1 MGVFGW
7 MLFFIVIA
15 CMGYL
20 IYYREMTRR
29 EEEEE
34 YDIQNQSRPSPY
46 ASWEEINQMEKLA
59 QLKKEVQVLQSENT
73 SLSSE
78 NQRMKEALKKRWSN
92 SEGSIAEQLYLKNTI
107 NDLQKDVERLQKEKS
122 GLLYEK
128 NHFAEDKAQKYWNT
142 TITNL
147 SKEIDLLQKK
157 NENLLREN
165 SNYIKENKELSEVLH
180 EFNPYDDYR
189 KRFPSPYRCDDGDWV
204 RSKAEREIDNFFY
217 RHRIWHIIEEVY
229 YKKHSDVKYYPDFY
243 LPDYNLYLEYFG
255 GTDNE
260 YLFKREAKIAT
271 YRADPSIRFEY
282 LTFQDDARIE
292 ERLREICRKYSIR
305 L

>member
-1 MGVFGW
+1 MCAFLSICFVI
-7 MLFFIVIA
+7 IVITVVIIWYRKPTSKISKPQTSQPYKTKSYNTDTKDQLTA
-15 CMGYL
+15 L
-20 IYYREMTRR
+20 IQENAALTFENTKY
-29 EEEEE
+29 
-34 YDIQNQSRPSPY
+34 
-46 ASWEEINQMEKLA
+46 K
-59 QLKKEVQVLQSENT
+59 SENEELNHAIEIYQNKSNPT
-73 SLSSE
+73 IQE
-78 NQRMKEALKKRWSN
+78 QVFLK
-92 SEGSIAEQLYLKNTI
+92 
-107 NDLQKDVERLQKEKS
+107 
-122 GLLYEK
+122 
-128 NHFAEDKAQKYWNT
+128 T
-142 TITNL
+142 TISNL

-204 RSKAEREIDNFFY
+204 RSKAEREIDNFFF

-229 YKKHSDVKYYPDFY
+229 YKKHSDIKYYPDFY

>member
-7 MLFFIVIA
+7 ILLFIIIG

-20 IYYREMTRR
+20 IYYREMTKR
-29 EEEEE
+29 EEEE
-34 YDIQNQSRPSPY
+34 YDLQNQNRPSPY
-46 ASWEEINQMEKLA
+46 ASWEEINQMKKLA
-59 QLKKEVQVLQSENT
+59 QLEKQVQVLQSENT

-78 NQRMKEALKKRWSN
+78 NQRMREALKKRRSN
-92 SEGSIAEQLYLKNTI
+92 SEYSIAEQLYLKNTI
-107 NDLQKDVERLQKEKS
+107 NDLQKDIERLRKEKS

-128 NHFAEDKAQKYWNT
+128 NRSTDNQAQKYRDT
-142 TITNL
+142 TNTNL
-147 SKEIDLLQKK
+147 SKEVDILKK
-157 NENLLREN
+157 ENEELRRKN
-165 SNYIKENKELSEVLH
+165 SGYIKGNEELSAALH

-217 RHRIWHIIEEVY
+217 RHRIWHIIEEIY
-229 YKKHSDVKYYPDFY
+229 YKKNSDVKYYPDFY

-260 YLFKREAKIAT
+260 YLSKREAKIAT
-271 YRADPSIRFEY
+271 YRADHSIRFEY

-292 ERLREICRKYSIR
+292 ERLREICRRYFIK

>member
-1 MGVFGW
+1 MCAFLSICLLIIIITV
-7 MLFFIVIA
+7 VIIWYKKPNSKKIKPQTNQPYKTNF
-15 CMGYL
+15 CNTNIENQINTL
-20 IYYREMTRR
+20 IQENAT
-29 EEEEE
+29 
-34 YDIQNQSRPSPY
+34 
-46 ASWEEINQMEKLA
+46 LTF
-59 QLKKEVQVLQSENT
+59 ENT
-73 SLSSE
+73 
-78 NQRMKEALKKRWSN
+78 
-92 SEGSIAEQLYLKNTI
+92 
-107 NDLQKDVERLQKEKS
+107 
-122 GLLYEK
+122 
-128 NHFAEDKAQKYWNT
+128 KYK
-142 TITNL
+142 L
-147 SKEIDLLQKK
+147 
-157 NENLLREN
+157 
-165 SNYIKENKELSEVLH
+165 ENKELFEKLH

-229 YKKHSDVKYYPDFY
+229 YKKNSDVKYYPDFY

-260 YLFKREAKIAT
+260 YLAKRQAKIAT

-292 ERLREICRKYSIR
+292 ERLREICRKYSIK